1 MTLTTQEALAAMAEI
16 QRNASPQARTM
27 RSHSRI
33 AVRAKVTAQP
43 ANSSARNGFRTQ
55 GIVGDISSGGCMVLF
70 SDPLAVGDVYRL
82 MFDRAMLDLEPLFA
96 RCLRCRLVRE
106 DAFEAGF
113 SFFRPVDLSNL
124 EQADA
129 AGLFD

>member
-1 MTLTTQEALAAMAEI
+1 MTLTTQEALEAMAEI
-16 QRNASPQARTM
+16 QRNTSSQVKIM
-27 RSHSRI
+27 RSYDRI

-43 ANSSARNGFRTQ
+43 ANSTQRNSFRTQ
-55 GIVGDISSGGCMVLF
+55 GIVGDISRGGCMILF
-70 SDPLAVGDVYRL
+70 PDPLSVGDVYRL
-82 MFDRAMLDLEPLFA
+82 AFDRETLDLEPLFA

-124 EQADA
+124 EHADP